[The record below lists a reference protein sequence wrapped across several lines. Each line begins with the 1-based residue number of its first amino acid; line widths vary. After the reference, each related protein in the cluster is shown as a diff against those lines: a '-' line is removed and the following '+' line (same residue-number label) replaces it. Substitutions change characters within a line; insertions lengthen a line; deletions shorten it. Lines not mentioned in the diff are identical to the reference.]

1 MALARGA
8 GPQEDLKAVETAYL
22 LRRLVYGII
31 SLVILSLI
39 IFACTHLL
47 PGDAAST
54 ILGESATPE
63 ALAALRERL
72 GLNQP
77 LPVQY
82 AAWLLGVLHG
92 DFGVSTTLNQPVF
105 QLIAPNFAN
114 SMELA
119 AMALVAAALI
129 AIPLGVVAAVRR
141 GRPADAA
148 ILTGSYIGIS
158 IPDFVV
164 APVLIMVL
172 AGPPLQLLPSS
183 GYTPVSDSVPGWLS
197 HIVLPTTALTVV
209 LIAHVM
215 RQTRSGMLDV
225 LASDYIRTARLK
237 GLPERLVLWR
247 HALRN
252 GLTTSLSVLALDIGY
267 LFGSFV
273 IVEEIF
279 AYPGLGRLTV
289 YAVANR
295 DLPLV
300 QGTTLVIGAVYVL
313 ANLVADWLHGLLNP
327 RVGHS

>member
-1 MALARGA
+1 MDA
-8 GPQEDLKAVETAYL
+8 AYL
-22 LRRLVYGII
+22 LRRIFYAII
-31 SLVILSLI
+31 SLLVLSLI

-54 ILGESATPE
+54 ILGENATPE
-63 ALAALRERL
+63 ALAALRDRL
-72 GLNQP
+72 GLNRP
-77 LPVQY
+77 LPMQY
-82 AAWLLGVLHG
+82 AGWLAGVLRG
-92 DFGVSTTLNQPVF
+92 DFGASTTLNQPVL

-114 SMELA
+114 SMGLA
-119 AMALVAAALI
+119 AIALAAAALI
-129 AIPLGVVAAVRR
+129 AIPLGVIAAVRR
-141 GRPADAA
+141 GRAIDAT

-183 GYTPVSDSVPGWLS
+183 GYVPLEQSALGWLS
-197 HIVLPTTALTVV
+197 HIVLPTAALTVV
-209 LIAHVM
+209 LIAHLM
-215 RQTRSGMLDV
+215 RQTRSSMLDV
-225 LASDYIRTARLK
+225 LVSDYIRTARLK

-252 GLTTSLSVLALDIGY
+252 GLSTSLSVLALDIGY
-267 LFGSFV
+267 LLGSIV

-313 ANLVADWLHGLLNP
+313 ANLIADWVHGLLNP
-327 RVGHS
+327 KVGHS